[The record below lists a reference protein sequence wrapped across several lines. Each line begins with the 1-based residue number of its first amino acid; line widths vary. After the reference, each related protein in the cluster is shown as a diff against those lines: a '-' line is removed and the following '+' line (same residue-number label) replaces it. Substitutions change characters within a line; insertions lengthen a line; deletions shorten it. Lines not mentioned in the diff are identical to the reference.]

1 MDWSLRACARH
12 GHEIYRPNEDE
23 LAQGL
28 RSATP
33 VGEAWK
39 CLRCGAFI
47 PGEPFAYGPADAAPH
62 VLHDRQIRD
71 RAIIRFLAVE
81 RAARGVIVL
90 ILAWAVWQIRGS
102 QETLEQHL
110 NKDIPLLKP
119 FADQFGWDLQNSHA
133 IHLLNSVVETSPRT
147 LSLIALALFA
157 YGVLQS
163 VEGVGL
169 WQQRRWAEYLTV
181 VATSAFIP
189 FEIYEL
195 MHKVTIIRAGALV
208 INVAAVV
215 WLLWSKHL
223 FGLNGGAAAAHDEA
237 VMGRGAIEYALA
249 MTTTVPAP

>member
-1 MDWSLRACARH
+1 MDWSLRSCARH
-12 GHEIYRPNEDE
+12 GHEIYRPNESD
-23 LAQGL
+23 LAESLKAQ
-28 RSATP
+28 TP

-47 PGEPFAYGPADAAPH
+47 PGEPFAHGPADDAPH

-81 RAARGVIVL
+81 RAVRGVIVL

-102 QETLEQHL
+102 RETLEQHL

-119 FADQFGWDLQNSHA
+119 FADQFGWDLSNSHA
-133 IHLLNSVVETSPRT
+133 IHLLNSVVETSTRT
-147 LSLIALALFA
+147 LTLIALGLLA

-163 VEGVGL
+163 VEGYGL
-169 WQQRRWAEYLTV
+169 WNQRRWAEYLTV

-189 FEIYEL
+189 FEIFEL
-195 MHKVTIIRAGALV
+195 SHKLTVVRAGALV

-223 FGLNGGAAAAHDEA
+223 FGLNGGATAAHDDA
-237 VMGRGAIEYALA
+237 LKGRSALEYAIALK
-249 MTTTVPAP
+249 TTVPAP